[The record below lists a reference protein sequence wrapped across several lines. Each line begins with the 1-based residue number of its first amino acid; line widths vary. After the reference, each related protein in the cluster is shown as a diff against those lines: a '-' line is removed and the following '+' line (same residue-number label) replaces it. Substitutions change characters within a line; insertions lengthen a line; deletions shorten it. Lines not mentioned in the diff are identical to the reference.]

1 MREHTF
7 RVYSASS
14 SSSTAPARHKHT
26 DFIATTCS
34 SLVLLC
40 ANQKRSFS
48 NFNATLFT
56 FTLMVQKKK
65 RETTKKWIWNVM
77 CINNLQRND
86 FDTCARWSNS
96 EKKNIQKM
104 SNFNRVRVVYE
115 VYISLGRSFRC
126 HSLGV
131 YCMHFKR
138 LNTKRDYVQRRHQ
151 AWL

>member
-1 MREHTF
+1 MLCVLTICRGMILI
-7 RVYSASS
+7 RARGGA
-14 SSSTAPARHKHT
+14 TA
-26 DFIATTCS
+26 
-34 SLVLLC
+34 
-40 ANQKRSFS
+40 
-48 NFNATLFT
+48 
-56 FTLMVQKKK
+56 KKK
-65 RETTKKWIWNVM
+65 YK
-77 CINNLQRND
+77 
-86 FDTCARWSNS
+86 
-96 EKKNIQKM
+96 KM